1 MAMTSSLMEKASA
14 SSLMEMAMT
23 SSLMEKASAS
33 QLMEMAS
40 ADGNDLSVDGDD
52 CDGRWR

>member
-1 MAMTSSLMEKASA
+1 MAMT